1 MELIKFIKIAGNI
14 NVQKYFMNNLKM
26 KLKIISFIIA
36 SNRRKK

>member
-36 SNRRKK
+36 SNRRK